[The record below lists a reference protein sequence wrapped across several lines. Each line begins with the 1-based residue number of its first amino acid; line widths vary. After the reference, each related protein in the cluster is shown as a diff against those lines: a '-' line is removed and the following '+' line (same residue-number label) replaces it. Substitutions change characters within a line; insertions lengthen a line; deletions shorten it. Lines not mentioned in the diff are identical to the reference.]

1 MEIPIFL
8 FIPLLSGCAPISP
21 LYPPI
26 PFQLFRPVCRF
37 SLVSCEVLA
46 QCSPPSLLELLPHFP
61 ARLWGL
67 TSPPPLAVG
76 PLRSNFFLPVLAA
89 LYLYYFRVYVLPS
102 FLLCRVPTS
111 KFGVR
116 VVLSGSL
123 VLSRIPQMC
132 RFSSSISRILSLK
145 VGEFSRRCHVSS
157 LLSTCHSPLS
167 RVSCVFIYLPS
178 TRVVV
183 LSVSMVS
190 FLFYLFV
197 CLFPKTREELA
208 LPL

>member
-67 TSPPPLAVG
+67 TSPPPPCCRTTTLKLFPPSFGRFVFVLFSCLCSSLI
-76 PLRSNFFLPVLAA
+76 PSLQSSNFQVWSSRRSLGFSCAFTDSPNVPVL
-89 LYLYYFRVYVLPS
+89 
-102 FLLCRVPTS
+102 
-111 KFGVR
+111 
-116 VVLSGSL
+116 
-123 VLSRIPQMC
+123 
-132 RFSSSISRILSLK
+132 
-145 VGEFSRRCHVSS
+145 
-157 LLSTCHSPLS
+157 
-167 RVSCVFIYLPS
+167 FIH
-178 TRVVV
+178 
-183 LSVSMVS
+183 
-190 FLFYLFV
+190 
-197 CLFPKTREELA
+197 FPN
-208 LPL
+208 PFP